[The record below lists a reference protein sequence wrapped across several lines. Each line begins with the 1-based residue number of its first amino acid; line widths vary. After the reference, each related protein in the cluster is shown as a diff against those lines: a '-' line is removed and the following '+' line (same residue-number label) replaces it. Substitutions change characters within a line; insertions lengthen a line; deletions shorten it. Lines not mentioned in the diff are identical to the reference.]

1 MRKNRPDMVNGNDR
15 NDFLKRIAASNRAAA
30 LLLMKGE
37 KDGLTAGQA
46 AARRREY
53 GPNII
58 HEQLPPVWYIQL
70 IRAFISPF
78 NAVLVAVAMASLTV
92 DVLLSEPGERDFKTV
107 IILVTMILLSS
118 LLRFWQEYRSNR
130 AAEK

>member
-1 MRKNRPDMVNGNDR
+1 MSKNRPDMVNGNDR
-15 NDFLKRIAASNRAAA
+15 NDFLKRIAASA

-58 HEQLPPVWYIQL
+58 HEQLPSVWYIQL
-70 IRAFISPF
+70 VRAFISPF
-78 NAVLVAVAMASLTV
+78 NAVLLAVAMA
-92 DVLLSEPGERDFKTV
+92 
-107 IILVTMILLSS
+107 
-118 LLRFWQEYRSNR
+118 WQGCPARYRTHYRHHAVCRQDTLFSFCR
-130 AAEK
+130 SAVADAPAG